1 MTPGVWLRRFA
12 WLACALL
19 LTATAEASPRAL
31 FADFDGDG
39 HNDSVSIDRTDPS
52 ILHITLSRTGTVGRI
67 QRTRAVLELAAHDI
81 DGDHLP
87 ELITAEASSTSGW
100 THARALRVWKTDAQH
115 GFTKVHPRR
124 YAPGTIKAPPARTL
138 DKDDPADDFSE
149 DLGSL
154 LPSRESLNTR
164 DPVPADAASDRI
176 VPAPHPDA
184 SLPSVLPRDLS
195 TPRAPPAQTLLI
207 SLRA

>member
-1 MTPGVWLRRFA
+1 MTPGVWLRRLA

-19 LTATAEASPRAL
+19 LAATADAAPRAIV
-31 FADFDGDG
+31 ADFDGDG

-52 ILHITLSRTGTVGRI
+52 VLHITLSRSGTVARM
-67 QRTRAVLELAAHDI
+67 QRSRAVLELAARDI

-100 THARALRVWKTDAQH
+100 THARALRVWKTDAHH
-115 GFTKVHPRR
+115 GFTKVRPRR
-124 YAPGTIKAPPARTL
+124 SAPGTIKAPPARTV
-138 DKDDPADDFSE
+138 DKDDPADDASE

-154 LPSRESLNTR
+154 LPSPEPLNAR
-164 DPVPADAASDRI
+164 DAAADAAADRI

-195 TPRAPPAQTLLI
+195 TPRAPPVQTLLI